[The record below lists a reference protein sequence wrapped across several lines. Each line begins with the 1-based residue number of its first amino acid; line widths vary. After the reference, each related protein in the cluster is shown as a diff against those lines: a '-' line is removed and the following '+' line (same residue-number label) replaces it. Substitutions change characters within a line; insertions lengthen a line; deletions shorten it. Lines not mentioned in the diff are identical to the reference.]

1 MYSSRSGLD
10 DHVKMAFLILSV
22 LFVWMCIL
30 YCFVAGYHRTKK
42 QEQDEQ
48 ERNAAA
54 AAEQATR
61 LREHRRRRHLRGEA
75 SDHDD
80 VEKDPLRLDRVLK
93 ALTFETLRLP
103 PRRPSLAKDGDKQ
116 QDVESGMCDAATKAQ
131 DKDDVTMTSSSS
143 SSDDDDP
150 SNMERLSSSSSS
162 LDTSATSILARL
174 ALPWWRA
181 PNQQEAEQEEEDN
194 GDCCC
199 ICLDPYQAN
208 DIICSPTCSDC
219 NHIFH
224 ERCAIQWFQKHDECP
239 MCRTNI
245 MIVQS
250 TNNKASSSTFV

>member
-1 MYSSRSGLD
+1 M
-10 DHVKMAFLILSV
+10 
-22 LFVWMCIL
+22 
-30 YCFVAGYHRTKK
+30 AGYHRTKK

-103 PRRPSLAKDGDKQ
+103 PRRPSLAASGGDKQ

-181 PNQQEAEQEEEDN
+181 PDQQKPEQEEEDN

-199 ICLDPYQAN
+199 ICLDSYQAN